1 MQTAD
6 RAKRMEVHIKALHDI
21 CSKRE
26 SIQNMITEFSQDE
39 TYLNAELTRFD
50 NFDAMVQQ
58 FQIFEDLWK
67 IFEVHYQKYAGWT
80 ESYFGNVDNKEVGQ
94 MIGEWTSQLNRLVKT
109 LQKQKSSVTDEVNDA
124 PGKKEKSYAECCHQ
138 AANQAQ
144 DLIEHIN
151 KFNDVL
157 PLITAL
163 RNPGLTE
170 GHWRE
175 ISKYTKTY

>member
-1 MQTAD
+1 M
-6 RAKRMEVHIKALHDI
+6 
-21 CSKRE
+21 
-26 SIQNMITEFSQDE
+26 
-39 TYLNAELTRFD
+39 
-50 NFDAMVQQ
+50 
-58 FQIFEDLWK
+58 
-67 IFEVHYQKYAGWT
+67 
-80 ESYFGNVDNKEVGQ
+80 
-94 MIGEWTSQLNRLVKT
+94 KT
-109 LQKQKSSVTDEVNDA
+109 LQKQKSSVTDEVSEA

-170 GHWRE
+170 AHWRE
-175 ISKYTKTY
+175 ISKYTKTYQEREGYVIDTQSQQSFTLNMLL